1 MPGLATGAAL
11 LGWLPYIWSV
21 AAIFGFFA
29 GLIAFA
35 MVLFKFMKTTNHVK
49 QVERLEEQY
58 MDVLKSRRKFTG
70 KIRDNLIR
78 KIIS

>member
-1 MPGLATGAAL
+1 MTIFNAGLATGAAL
-11 LGWLPYIWSV
+11 LGWLRPYMEWQQLFLV
-21 AAIFGFFA
+21 FA

-58 MDVLKSRRKFTG
+58 MDVLKVEGSLLVKSET
-70 KIRDNLIR
+70 I
-78 KIIS
+78 